1 MEDKKFIRRDQKD
14 ITDNSNKRKK
24 IIIFISAILVAVL
37 YVFLLTV
44 DIGKEE
50 DIENV
55 EQLETANQEALDEK
69 NGKLPNPI
77 SGGSINISVS
87 RFSTVNPLLNKEKSL
102 DQALKLVYDSL
113 FEYDQDY
120 NLVNEI
126 AQGYSFSQDNKILT
140 VDIKSGITW
149 HDGGALTGNDVAYT
163 INYIKARP
171 ESPYY
176 GLVSNI
182 ASVSSS
188 SNKVTINLVES
199 NILEINNLIFPI
211 ITERSIGRKTI
222 LSDDNFGIIGNGMYK
237 IISYN
242 QGRQFILQKNENYY
256 GAKPYIDNVTVK
268 IFDDK
273 EIRKNMFIASNVDI
287 IDSNYYELSN
297 YSYDVFQ
304 KIAYQSRNYEFIA
317 FNSQK
322 PPFNNQKNRA
332 AVASI
337 LDFDQVV
344 KDAYRE
350 TISLA
355 QVPIN
360 SKAELYLASKTPYEY
375 SEVRSRRFSSFES
388 DEKIVILTDK
398 NDPMKHRLGYIIQN
412 QLNVIGVASEVRA
425 AESSEMLNIIEAGNY
440 NILISQYQASPTMDI
455 TKMLRSSSQIF
466 KLDFTE
472 VYELMNALKK
482 VSNKE
487 FIDNL
492 YREIQDKIIYDLP
505 YIGIGFENNYV
516 VMHQKLYGSLE
527 PNSYEIYNGI
537 ENLYLPN

>member
-14 ITDNSNKRKK
+14 ITDNNNKRKK
-24 IIIFISAILVAVL
+24 IIIFISAILVAVI

-50 DIENV
+50 NVENF
-55 EQLETANQEALDEK
+55 EQLETANQEAIDEK
-69 NGKLPNPI
+69 NEKLPNPI

-120 NLVNEI
+120 NLVNET
-126 AQGYSFSQDNKILT
+126 AQGYNFSQDNKTLT

-149 HDGGALTGNDVAYT
+149 HDGNTLTGSDVAYT

-176 GLVSNI
+176 GLVTNI
-182 ASVSSS
+182 ASVSGS
-188 SNKVTINLVES
+188 SNKVIINLVEP

-237 IISYN
+237 ISSYN
-242 QGRQFILQKNENYY
+242 QGKQFILQKNENYY
-256 GAKPYIDNVTVK
+256 GVKPYIENVTVK

-322 PPFNNQKNRA
+322 SPFNNQKNRA

-360 SKAELYLASKTPYEY
+360 SKSELYLASKTPYEY

-455 TKMLRSSSQIF
+455 TKMLKSGSQIF

-487 FIDNL
+487 LIDNL
-492 YREIQDKIIYDLP
+492 YRDIQDKIIYDLP

-527 PNSYEIYNGI
+527 PNFYEIYNGI

>member
-14 ITDNSNKRKK
+14 ITDNNNKRKK
-24 IIIFISAILVAVL
+24 IIIFISAILVAVI

-50 DIENV
+50 NVENF
-55 EQLETANQEALDEK
+55 EQLETANQEAIDEK
-69 NGKLPNPI
+69 NEKLPNPI

-126 AQGYSFSQDNKILT
+126 AQGYNFSQDNKTLT

-149 HDGGALTGNDVAYT
+149 HDGNTLTGSDVAYT

-176 GLVSNI
+176 GLVTNI
-182 ASVSSS
+182 ASVSGS
-188 SNKVTINLVES
+188 SNKVIINLVEP

-242 QGRQFILQKNENYY
+242 QGKQFILQKNENYY
-256 GAKPYIDNVTVK
+256 GVKPYIENVTVK

-322 PPFNNQKNRA
+322 SPFNNQKNRA

-360 SKAELYLASKTPYEY
+360 SKSELYLASKTPYEY

-455 TKMLRSSSQIF
+455 TKMLKSGSQIF

-487 FIDNL
+487 LIDNL
-492 YREIQDKIIYDLP
+492 YRDIQDKIIYDLP

-527 PNSYEIYNGI
+527 PNFYEIYNGI